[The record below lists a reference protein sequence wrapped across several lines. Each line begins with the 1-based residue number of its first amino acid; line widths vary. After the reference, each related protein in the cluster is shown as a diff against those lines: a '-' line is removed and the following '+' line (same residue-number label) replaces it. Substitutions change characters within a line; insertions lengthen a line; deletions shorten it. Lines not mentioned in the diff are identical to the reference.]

1 MFSKMKVA
9 VLAVFHIC
17 IHNHAEPEAEL
28 APFRSGS
35 KTLNN
40 KKHFK
45 KNSNEK
51 LNKYGKSRKIQEPVL
66 FLLFIAWIWV

>member
-9 VLAVFHIC
+9 VLAVFHIR
-17 IHNHAEPEAEL
+17 IHTHAEPEAEL
-28 APFRSGS
+28 APFRSG
-35 KTLNN
+35 KRRHK